1 MTKDIDVVVFGA
13 TGFTGRQA
21 AERMKQSA
29 TAGLNWAIAG
39 RNKKKLDALH
49 RDLELDESVEVLVAD
64 SADAGSVGKMTERA
78 RVLLTT
84 AGPFARYGTSVFEAC
99 VEHRTHYADITGETV
114 WVRHMIDRHHERAR
128 AEGTVLVPMSGYD
141 SIPSDIG
148 AYHLV
153 ERLRTE
159 HDQGTRRVHGSFR
172 SRGGLNGGTLATA
185 LLSLTEMGKDDRRL
199 AAHPYTL
206 SPDVDKPRAALF
218 EESDPRRPFL
228 APNGSWEAPHFMGPI
243 NTRVVRR
250 SASLFAGAGRPYGE
264 DFRYTEGMG
273 VKGGGRVAAT
283 LTTAALG
290 GVEVALSSR
299 FARPLATRALPK
311 PGEGPSEESMD
322 HGRTRARLWAE
333 GEQGV
338 RLEAVLDY
346 AGDPG
351 NRFTVLSLIEVGLL
365 LAGQEAELGLG
376 RAGKAGVLT
385 PAFAF
390 GSHLVERL
398 RANGVRLDGQE

>member
-1 MTKDIDVVVFGA
+1 
-13 TGFTGRQA
+13 
-21 AERMKQSA
+21 
-29 TAGLNWAIAG
+29 
-39 RNKKKLDALH
+39 LH
-49 RDLELDESVEVLVAD
+49 RDLELDDSVAILVAD
-64 SADAGSVGKMTERA
+64 SADAGSVGKRTKRA

-99 VEHRTHYADITGETV
+99 VENQTHYADITGETV

-141 SIPSDIG
+141 SIPADIG

-159 HDQGTRRVHGSFR
+159 HDQGTRWVHGSFR

-185 LLSLTEMGKDDRRL
+185 LMSLTEMGKDDRRL

-206 SPDVDKPRAALF
+206 SPDVDKSRAALF
-218 EESDPRRPFL
+218 EESDPRRPFVS
-228 APNGSWEAPHFMGPI
+228 PNGGWEAPHFMGPI

-250 SASLFAGAGRPYGE
+250 SASLFAGVGRPYGG

-290 GVEVALSSR
+290 GVAVALSSR
-299 FARPLATRALPK
+299 LARPLAAWALPK
-311 PGEGPSEESMD
+311 PGEGPSEESMN

-333 GEQGV
+333 GEQSA

-376 RAGKAGVLT
+376 RAGRAGVLT

-390 GSHLVERL
+390 GSHLVDRL
-398 RANGVRLDGQE
+398 RASGVRLDVHE